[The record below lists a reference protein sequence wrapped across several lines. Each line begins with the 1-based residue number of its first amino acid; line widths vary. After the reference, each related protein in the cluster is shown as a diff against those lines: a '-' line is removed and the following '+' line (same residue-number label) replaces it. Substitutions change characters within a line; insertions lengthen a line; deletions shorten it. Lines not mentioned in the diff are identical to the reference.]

1 MNKRPVSLKWGL
13 IVIIVLCWLIPIGLV
28 ITMAGVLLTTNY
40 DRYIKQEM
48 DTGIQNAMD
57 QVERN
62 LEDLFFA
69 SKAVSYDGVVRGAY
83 REFQDAGGNGA
94 ALYARVEEYLTQNF
108 SRNDQIEAVFIPFVE
123 GTLDGIPYFIR
134 QDISTYETL
143 QVYQN
148 AVQPEV
154 MEFMETSS
162 AEIHIFHKEDRL
174 YIVRNL
180 LDSRFEAY
188 AAVVFQCEPEL
199 VMQPFSTL
207 TQLSDVTIVLDG
219 VMMRENNGTLVM
231 LNAEEFVF
239 EEADELYQEADVL
252 HQEVSIDQHMLS
264 FSARVSSLDLWSN
277 TPNLQTGLALV
288 CLLVFPLMM
297 FAVSMF
303 YHHVSNPM
311 EKIVEAA
318 SRVRNGE
325 RGYIIDEIP
334 GNIEFRQLYSHF
346 NSMSMELKNQFN
358 RLYLEQQALQQAK
371 IKALQSQINP
381 HFLNNT
387 LEIINWEAR
396 LAGDE
401 QVSAMIE
408 ALSTMLDA
416 ALDRDGRASIPLR
429 EELVYVDAYLYI
441 ITRRLGDGLKVEKQL
456 DEEVMDRLIP
466 RLVLQPIV
474 ENAVEHDIT
483 ERRGGTICIRAY
495 EENGA
500 MVLEVEHDGTM
511 SEEDRKKVHDLLT
524 VQTSEPVRGGRVGLR
539 NVNQRLKLLYGPEGG
554 LSLEERTPGKVV
566 ARLVFPLGDA

>member
-1 MNKRPVSLKWGL
+1 MKKRPVSLKWGL

-62 LEDLFFA
+62 LEDLFSA

-83 REFQDAGGNGA
+83 REFQDDGGSGA
-94 ALYARVEEYLTQNF
+94 ALYAQVEEYLTQNF
-108 SRNDQIEAVFIPFVE
+108 SRNDRIEAVFIPFAE

-143 QVYQN
+143 QVYQS
-148 AVQPEV
+148 AVAPEV
-154 MEFMETSS
+154 MEIMETSS
-162 AEIHIFHKEDRL
+162 SEIFIFHKENRV

-188 AAVVFQCEPEL
+188 AAVVFQCQPEL
-199 VMQPFSTL
+199 LMQPFSTL
-207 TQLSDVTIVLDG
+207 TQLNDVTIVLDG
-219 VMMRENNGTLVM
+219 VMMRENDGTLVISD
-231 LNAEEFVF
+231 
-239 EEADELYQEADVL
+239 ADESKLEEADVL
-252 HQEVSIDQHMLS
+252 RQEVDIQGHRLS
-264 FSARVSSLDLWSN
+264 FSARVSSLDLWSD

-318 SRVRNGE
+318 GRVRNGE

-396 LAGDE
+396 IAGDE

-441 ITRRLGDGLKVEKQL
+441 ITRRLGDSLKVEKQL
-456 DEEVMDRLIP
+456 DEEVLDRLIP

-483 ERRGGTICIRAY
+483 ERRGGTICIRAF
-495 EENGA
+495 EEKDT

-511 SEEDRKKVHDLLT
+511 SEEDRRKVRDLLT

-539 NVNQRLKLLYGPEGG
+539 NVNQRLKLLYGPQGG